1 MDNGHEFALRLRAG
15 CWRALLL
22 GFGWWAL
29 TEGDPSSLAIGLTM
43 VAAATL
49 ASLIASPPQPITLRP
64 RALVTLA
71 GGFLYGSLLGGW
83 DVARRALA
91 PSLPISPALIPY
103 STRLDSMP
111 AQQVFTSLLTLM
123 PGTFPAD
130 TRGRDILIHALVDR
144 GDELRRE
151 ITTLERRVARTF
163 DIHIDADATE
173 KPNA

>member
-49 ASLIASPPQPITLRP
+49 ASLIASPPQPITLQP

-111 AQQVFTSLLTLM
+111 AQQVSSSVPSRCGFVRLLPSRCYSLRSSALCCACS
-123 PGTFPAD
+123 AD
-130 TRGRDILIHALVDR
+130 LVPTPSV
-144 GDELRRE
+144 G
-151 ITTLERRVARTF
+151 
-163 DIHIDADATE
+163 
-173 KPNA
+173 